1 MTPLGK
7 FLQKNS
13 VNKADVYYKT
23 GIDESRL
30 SLLSNDENTLLF
42 ADEFYLITL
51 SLEDVDLTV
60 ICEEVFA
67 SFELKEIKNTDKRMS
82 DFGQYLSEFTH
93 SKQEMALK
101 LNIKQSRL
109 SKLINEQ
116 SKRLYAHEIYLI
128 SKIINKE
135 PAEVFKKLY
144 GHLELNSIEKQNELK
159 EKSRQARASRN

>member
-30 SLLSNDENTLLF
+30 SLLSNDENTLLY

-51 SLEDVDLTV
+51 SLEDVDLTT
-60 ICEEVFA
+60 IYDEVFA
-67 SFELKEIKNTDKRMS
+67 GLELKEIKNTDKRLS

-93 SKQEMALK
+93 SKQEIAIK
-101 LNIKQSRL
+101 LDIKQSRL

-116 SKRLYAHEIYLI
+116 GKRLYAHEVYLI
-128 SKIINKE
+128 SKIINKQ
-135 PAEVFKKLY
+135 PTEVFKKLY
-144 GHLELNSIEKQNELK
+144 AHLELNSIEKQNELK
-159 EKSRQARASRN
+159 EKARQARALRA